1 MLVKRNSLALCSY
14 KNPKKGIYNINANI
28 LNMYYE
34 LKSQHEGEKKS
45 NKQIPTF
52 IIIIINITIFS
63 SLIISTDMGR
73 SVIVILIVAFFVIFI
88 AFWTGVAGCWRR
100 SPGNITAT
108 AILMLLACK
117 YLQLVGSIIILI
129 FLSVP
134 IRPFEF

>member
-1 MLVKRNSLALCSY
+1 MQLQESEKRYLQY
-14 KNPKKGIYNINANI
+14 KRQYIK
-28 LNMYYE
+28 YYE
-34 LKSQHEGEKKS
+34 LKSQHEGKKS